1 MRQSAVAFKAGGLTL
16 EGVVGCPDEVPG
28 PLPGVVVCHP
38 HPLGGGNMN
47 NNLVASVYLALIESG
62 FVALRFNFRGV
73 GNSEGSHAQGEKEP
87 EDAEAALDLLK
98 GRADV
103 DADRLGMAGYSF
115 GAGVILGSLS
125 RYADVKAFALFSPPV
140 RFLEY
145 PGVDEDARPKL
156 FVCGDR
162 DRSVPIDSLKE
173 KVESLKQPAQCQV
186 VAGADH
192 FWVGREEEAARHAV
206 QFFDDTLKH

>member
-1 MRQSAVAFKAGGLTL
+1 M
-16 EGVVGCPDEVPG
+16 GCPDEVPG

-115 GAGVILGSLS
+115 GTGGNPGKPFEICGRQGLRPLLPARPL
-125 RYADVKAFALFSPPV
+125 
-140 RFLEY
+140 
-145 PGVDEDARPKL
+145 PGVP
-156 FVCGDR
+156 
-162 DRSVPIDSLKE
+162 
-173 KVESLKQPAQCQV
+173 
-186 VAGADH
+186 
-192 FWVGREEEAARHAV
+192 GR
-206 QFFDDTLKH
+206 